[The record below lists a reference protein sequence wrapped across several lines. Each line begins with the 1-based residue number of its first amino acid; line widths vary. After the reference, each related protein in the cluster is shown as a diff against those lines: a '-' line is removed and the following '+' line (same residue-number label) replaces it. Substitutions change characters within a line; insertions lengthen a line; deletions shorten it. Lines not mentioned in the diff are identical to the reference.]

1 MAAKLLYYI
10 EIADIEAKPDATRG
24 GVFEPRA
31 DSCGALA
38 RFYAWLAGPCGR
50 PARFYALLIKFYA

>member
-24 GVFEPRA
+24 GVFESLA
-31 DSCGALA
+31 DSCGALTK
-38 RFYAWLAGPCGR
+38 FYASLTRFFARLAGPCE
-50 PARFYALLIKFYA
+50 